1 MFVGSSVPFTRWLYC
16 LHSASA
22 DCLLSLA
29 KRVGYETLNE
39 YGSQVG
45 YQVREHELKLA
56 VAVLASCSMIQAMT
70 KLFRLAFPADTIRY
84 LVQS

>member
-16 LHSASA
+16 LQSVTA
-22 DCLLSLA
+22 DCLHFMA

-45 YQVREHELKLA
+45 YQVREHGLKLA
-56 VAVLASCSMIQAMT
+56 AAVLASCSMIQAMT
-70 KLFRLAFPADTIRY
+70 KLYRLAFPADTIRY